1 MLKISR
7 DFAKAVTLW
16 GGRERD
22 LWKQKEMVKIREEQA
37 ECG

>member
-16 GGRERD
+16 GGG
-22 LWKQKEMVKIREEQA
+22 QKEMVKLREKEA
-37 ECG
+37 EYG